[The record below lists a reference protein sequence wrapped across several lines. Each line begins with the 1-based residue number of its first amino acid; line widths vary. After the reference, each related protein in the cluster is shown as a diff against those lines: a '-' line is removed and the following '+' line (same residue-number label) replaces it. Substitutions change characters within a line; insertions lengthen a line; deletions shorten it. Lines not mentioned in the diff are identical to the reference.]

1 VGAYRHDPAAAI
13 YVVAETGAEE
23 AIQILKAALVRP
35 QDDYEDLGRVSDAL
49 LSALSLQTGQFAR
62 MGPSSS

>member
-1 VGAYRHDPAAAI
+1 VGTYRHDPAAAV
-13 YVVAETGAEE
+13 YVVAQANAEE
-23 AIQILKAALVRP
+23 AIQILKIALVRP

-62 MGPSSS
+62 T